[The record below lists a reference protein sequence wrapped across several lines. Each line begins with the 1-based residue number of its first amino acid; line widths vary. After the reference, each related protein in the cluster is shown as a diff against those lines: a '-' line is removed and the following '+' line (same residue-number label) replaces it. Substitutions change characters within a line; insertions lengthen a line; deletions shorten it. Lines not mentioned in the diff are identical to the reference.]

1 MLDLRLKIQPPSV
14 PPGSAPISGNFS
26 TQDIPATGFI
36 VFLPEPLKQ
45 ESPSDDDPEV
55 IISTISTTASRIH
68 EQALRCGD
76 GTVWQRP

>member
-26 TQDIPATGFI
+26 TQGIPATGFI

-45 ESPSDDDPEV
+45 ESP
-55 IISTISTTASRIH
+55 
-68 EQALRCGD
+68 L
-76 GTVWQRP
+76 